1 MIKLQDHKNRQAITQ
16 KGIVQLHEE
25 NQSFLQVKEFDWE
38 NGIIFIF
45 KNKTMLVFFF
55 ITNMTFSLIKIL

>member
-1 MIKLQDHKNRQAITQ
+1 MELQDHKNRQANTQ

-45 KNKTMLVFFF
+45 KNKTMLVFF
-55 ITNMTFSLIKIL
+55 ITNMKFSLIKIL